1 MEVNRSIELCRRVVT
16 TSSLI
21 DEAMAIYGDK
31 YTYGKLNYINLHH
44 KVVITCPKHGDFKEY
59 ARRFLDGDE
68 CPRCRKEEHFI
79 KRLEAKFGDRF
90 GLGELNY
97 VSSTKPVT
105 LICPKHGRFSRLI
118 GSILASSCGCQE
130 CGNEKLQNICD
141 KAHQDAVE
149 RKDKRI
155 VRRVRC
161 HSFDECLE
169 AAMKC
174 TRRSE
179 FQRRY
184 YKLYSYARSHGWLDK
199 CCQHM
204 GKSYDIFSPRCIYA
218 YEFNIGGERYAY
230 VGLTMD
236 KNARRSEHHRRKGS
250 SVYKFCKE
258 HGIESYE
265 PKYLEDDIRDEN
277 LAAERESFWADY
289 YKNNGWIMLNQC
301 KCGSLGT
308 GRHIPK
314 SYDIDKIKRSMEGY
328 RTVSDWRTH
337 NERYFNYLK
346 RENIDPYS
354 LHRFNRRIKKYGA
367 KVRTGPLP
375 LFPGL

>member
-79 KRLEAKFGDRF
+79 NRLEAKFGDRF

-149 RKDKRI
+149 RKDK
-155 VRRVRC
+155 RRVRC

-258 HGIESYE
+258 HGIRISGPRLGRPGKDQPADVRQELQEIGERNEVEGRFGNGKRKLGLSLIMAKLKETAGSMIAMDIFILNMERLFRRKMLFLYTFFVTAENGTHIQFYQGESTFG
-265 PKYLEDDIRDEN
+265 YL
-277 LAAERESFWADY
+277 
-289 YKNNGWIMLNQC
+289 
-301 KCGSLGT
+301 
-308 GRHIPK
+308 
-314 SYDIDKIKRSMEGY
+314 
-328 RTVSDWRTH
+328 
-337 NERYFNYLK
+337 
-346 RENIDPYS
+346 
-354 LHRFNRRIKKYGA
+354 RFA
-367 KVRTGPLP
+367 
-375 LFPGL
+375 